1 MPKRHSRPALD
12 EVLPSLH
19 DRAPNA
25 SVPRL
30 LTEAQVLGL
39 VPISRVTLWRWEAN
53 GEFPKRVRLGEVRV
67 GWPESEVNAW
77 IQDRMA
83 ARTVEPNSAA

>member
-12 EVLPSLH
+12 EVSLH
-19 DRAPNA
+19 DRAPNG
-25 SVPRL
+25 VPRL

-39 VPISRVTLWRWEAN
+39 VPISRVTLWRWEAS

-67 GWPESEVNAW
+67 GWPENEVNAW
-77 IQDRMA
+77 IRDRMA
-83 ARTVEPNSAA
+83 ARTVEPTVA